1 MKHLFILILLHAA
14 LLSYGQ
20 VQESNLKTGLT
31 PLPQTGFKASYM
43 GSIIYPGFKLGIER
57 PIKVTQVE
65 KQKKN
70 GVKTYNKERYL
81 TLNLG
86 FYHHPTFHDNIYL
99 LAEYQMRRQKSKGW
113 FWEFSPGLGYSRTF
127 LGGTTYNV
135 SDNGDVTKASAA
147 GYNYSMFSL
156 AGGLGYDFSKRGNT
170 HMKMFFKP
178 SLIFMAPYNSFVYMR
193 PTVELGVVY
202 SAGNFWKA
210 NPKIKSKKK

>member
-1 MKHLFILILLHAA
+1 MKHFFSVVLVLTFVMA
-14 LLSYGQ
+14 SYAQSETTSQ
-20 VQESNLKTGLT
+20 VNLT
-31 PLPQTGFKASYM
+31 PFPSTGFKASYM

-86 FYHHPTFHDNIYL
+86 FYHHPTFHDNFYL

-135 SDNGDVTKASAA
+135 SDNGEVTKASAA
-147 GYNYSMFSL
+147 GYNYGMFSL
-156 AGGLGYDFSKRGNT
+156 AGGFGYDFSKRSDIP
-170 HMKMFFKP
+170 MKIFFKP

-193 PTVELGVVY
+193 PTVELGVIY